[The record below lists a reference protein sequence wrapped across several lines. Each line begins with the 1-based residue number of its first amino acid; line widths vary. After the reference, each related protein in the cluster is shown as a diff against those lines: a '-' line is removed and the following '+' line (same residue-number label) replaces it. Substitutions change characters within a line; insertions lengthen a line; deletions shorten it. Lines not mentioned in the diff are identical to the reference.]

1 MVFENKYPDYDL
13 SPYTGMSRKSW
24 IEAAKYLLEGI
35 FNNISDIEK
44 PVVMPRY
51 ETEVT
56 YPLKDAPE
64 WRKKAE
70 VFEGLCRSFFISA
83 PLIHIEPELVL
94 NGINVRDY
102 YKKQVLYAVTP
113 GEANYVLNYSDM
125 RALDESNNP
134 VACYQQTV
142 ETAALVICL
151 WLSKEEIWDTYTKEE
166 KDRIAAFLTDFAH
179 SNTVPQ
185 NWRLFNMLDM
195 AFLYMNGYPI
205 DEDIMRDHAQN
216 ILHYYVGGGWYRD
229 GQSFDYYSCWAFNM
243 YTGIWNTWYGYEK
256 EPYIAA
262 KFEENSNELM
272 KTYPDF
278 FDRDGF
284 TNMWGRSGI
293 YRNAATSSFD
303 GNLMMR
309 NYDIDPGLARR
320 ICSGSLLQFF
330 ERDDFLWN
338 GVPTL
343 GFYGPFVPL
352 VQGYSCAE
360 SPMWLAKALLCLH
373 FPEDHPFWT
382 AKENNGTWDKLEK
395 NETKV
400 TTLNGPALCFA
411 NHEANGITELRTG
424 KMVKNKHDLHGI
436 WNYGK
441 LVYNSKFPWECTP
454 KDSHVDDECSDDTH
468 NTSSNSEVAE
478 KNNQKKP
485 HVESQQYVIEY
496 LDSEKLNEAK
506 DLDVAEKVVYDK
518 KEAHQENPWFTPNA
532 TFWHGEKDGVLYRR
546 QFFEYE
552 TETETHWRTAIDL
565 ADFVV
570 PYGIMRADKIR
581 MFRRPMRITLGA
593 FGFPD
598 NGTEIIYK
606 SSEYKCIAGDNT
618 DAMEKNVTC
627 KAVILK
633 GHDHMGKEKQLAFT
647 IMDGW
652 SEIGVIN
659 SSETNPDSG
668 RSVVVYA
675 ETDRKKQY
683 GYEPYFLI
691 SQVITKESQEDFD
704 EDEIFPVKEVKYA
717 DLQGCGGY
725 GPVVIKL
732 KDGTEKQIDFYGIEG
747 NLEL

>member
-1 MVFENKYPDYDL
+1 MIFEPKTTDFNL
-13 SPYTGMSRKSW
+13 SPYTGLTRQSW
-24 IEAAKYLLEGI
+24 IEAAEYLLGGV
-35 FNNISDIEK
+35 FNNIHNIED

-56 YPLKDAPE
+56 YPSKDAPE
-64 WRKKAE
+64 WRIKAE
-70 VFEGLCRSFFISA
+70 IFEGLCRSFFISA
-83 PLIHIEPELVL
+83 PLIHIEPDLEL
-94 NGINVRDY
+94 NGINIRDY

-125 RALDESNNP
+125 KALDKSGNTTA
-134 VACYQQTV
+134 VYQQTV

-151 WLSKEEIWDTYTKEE
+151 WLCQEEIWDTYTKEE

-195 AFLYMNGYPI
+195 AFLYMHGYPI

-216 ILHYYVGGGWYRD
+216 ILHYYVGDGWYRD

-243 YTGIWNTWYGYEK
+243 YTAIWNNWYGYEK
-256 EPYIAA
+256 EPYIAQ

-272 KTYPDF
+272 KTYPYF

-293 YRNAATSSFD
+293 YRNASTSPFD
-303 GNLMMR
+303 ANFMMK
-309 NYDIDPGLARR
+309 NSSMDPGLARR
-320 ICSGSLLQFF
+320 ICSGSLLQFLQ
-330 ERDDFLWN
+330 RDDFLWN

-343 GFYGPFVPL
+343 GFYGPFIPL

-373 FPEDHPFWT
+373 LPKDHPFWT
-382 AKENNGTWDKLEK
+382 ATENNGAWEALKP

-400 TTLNGPALCFA
+400 TTLDGPALCMA

-424 KMVKNKHDLHGI
+424 KMVKDKSDSHGI

-441 LVYNSKFPWECTP
+441 LVFNTKFPWESTP
-454 KDSHVDDECSDDTH
+454 KGQNFSINADGSLTATEALIS
-468 NTSSNSEVAE
+468 
-478 KNNQKKP
+478 P
-485 HVESQQYVIEY
+485 ESQQYVLQY
-496 LDSEKLNEAK
+496 LDEKE
-506 DLDVAEKVVYDK
+506 EKTP
-518 KEAHQENPWFTPNA
+518 ACITPNT
-532 TFWHGEKDGVLYRR
+532 TFWHGEKENVLYRR
-546 QFFEYE
+546 QFWEYE
-552 TETETHWRTAIDL
+552 PQTETHWRTAIDL

-581 MFRRPMRITLGA
+581 MFRRPLRLTLGS

-598 NGTEIIYK
+598 NGTEI
-606 SSEYKCIAGDNT
+606 SFR
-618 DAMEKNVTC
+618 EKDGY

-633 GHDHMGKEKQLAFT
+633 GHDHTDRDKQLAFT

-652 SEIGVIN
+652 SDIKLVK
-659 SSETNPDSG
+659 SSDTNPDSKN
-668 RSVVVYA
+668 SIVVYA
-675 ETDRKKQY
+675 ETTRDKQY

-691 SQVITKESQEDFD
+691 SQTITKEDLSDFTD
-704 EDEIFPVKEVKYA
+704 DEIFPVKEIAYTDKEK
-717 DLQGCGGY
+717 CGGY
-725 GPVVIKL
+725 GPVTITL
-732 KDGTEKQIDFYGIEG
+732 KSGETRIIDFYGIEAC
-747 NLEL
+747 LQL

>member
-1 MVFENKYPDYDL
+1 MAYIPKHLDYEL
-13 SPYTGMSRKSW
+13 SPYTGLTRQSW
-24 IEAAKYLLEGI
+24 IDAAKYLLGGI
-35 FNNISDIEK
+35 FDNIKDIEA

-56 YPLKDAPE
+56 YPSKDAPV

-70 VFEGLCRSFFISA
+70 IFEGLCRSFFISA
-83 PLIHIEPELVL
+83 PLISIEPELKL
-94 NGINVRDY
+94 NNINIRDY
-102 YKKQVLYAVTP
+102 YKKQVLYAVTA
-113 GEANYVLNYSDM
+113 GADNYVLNYSDM
-125 RALDESNNP
+125 KALDTSGNP
-134 VACYQQTV
+134 TATYQQTV

-151 WLSKEEIWDTYTKEE
+151 WLCKEQIWDTYTKEE
-166 KDRIAAFLTDFAH
+166 KDRIASFLSDFAH
-179 SNTVPQ
+179 ANTVPQ

-195 AFLYMNGYPI
+195 AFLYMNGYGI

-216 ILHYYVGGGWYRD
+216 ILNYYVGDGWYRD

-243 YTGIWNTWYGYEK
+243 YTAIWNNWYGYEK

-303 GNLMMR
+303 GNLLMK
-309 NYDIDPGLARR
+309 NSTIDPGNTRR

-330 ERDDFLWN
+330 TRDDFLWN

-360 SPMWLAKALLCLH
+360 SPMWLAKAFLCLRL
-373 FPEDHPFWT
+373 PENHPFWT
-382 AKENNGTWDKLEK
+382 AKENEGTWGELSEK
-395 NETKV
+395 ETKV
-400 TTLNGPALCFA
+400 TTLNGPGLCFA

-424 KMVKNKHDLHGI
+424 KVVKNKNDGHGI

-441 LVYNSKFPWECTP
+441 LVYNTKFPWEARP
-454 KDSHVDDECSDDTH
+454 KTG
-468 NTSSNSEVAE
+468 
-478 KNNQKKP
+478 
-485 HVESQQYVIEY
+485 VESQQYVLQY
-496 LDSEKLNEAK
+496 LENNANSEEKN
-506 DLDVAEKVVYDK
+506 VACEP
-518 KEAHQENPWFTPNA
+518 AITPNA

-552 TETETHWRTAIDL
+552 TETETHWRTAINL

-570 PYGIMRADKIR
+570 PYGIIRADKIR
-581 MFRRPMRITLGA
+581 MFRRPVKFTLGA

-598 NGTEIIYK
+598 NGTEIK
-606 SSEYKCIAGDNT
+606 T
-618 DAMEKNVTC
+618 LEKDGC

-633 GHDHMGKEKQLAFT
+633 GHDHTGKEKQLAFT

-652 SEIGVIN
+652 TDIKLVHSRD
-659 SSETNPDSG
+659 TNPDSE
-668 RSVVVYA
+668 RSIVLFA
-675 ETDRKKQY
+675 ETIREKQY

-691 SQVITKESQEDFD
+691 SQVITKEELSDF
-704 EDEIFPVKEVKYA
+704 EENEIFPVSSIEYTDPQKK
-717 DLQGCGGY
+717 GGY
-725 GPVVIKL
+725 GPVTIKL
-732 KDGTEKQIDFYGIEG
+732 KNGDVKMIDFYKMEG
-747 NLEL
+747 QLEL

>member
-1 MVFENKYPDYDL
+1 MVFKPKHTDFEL
-13 SPYTGMSRKSW
+13 SPYTGLDRQSW
-24 IEAAKYLLEGI
+24 IEAAEYLLGGI
-35 FNNISDIEK
+35 FGNIKDMED

-56 YPLKDAPE
+56 YPSKDAPM

-83 PLIHIEPELVL
+83 PLIHIEPDLVL

-113 GEANYVLNYSDM
+113 GADNYVLNYSDM
-125 RALDESNNP
+125 RALDKSNNP
-134 VACYQQTV
+134 TACYQQTV

-151 WLSKEEIWDTYTKEE
+151 WLCHEEIWDTYTKEE

-216 ILHYYVGGGWYRD
+216 ILHYYVGDGWYRD

-243 YTGIWNTWYGYEK
+243 YTAIWNNWYGYEK
-256 EPYIAA
+256 EPYIAR
-262 KFEENSNELM
+262 KFEENSNKLM
-272 KTYPDF
+272 ETYPDF
-278 FDRDGF
+278 FDKDGF

-303 GNLMMR
+303 GNLLMK
-309 NYDIDPGLARR
+309 NPTIDPGLARR
-320 ICSGSLLQFF
+320 ICSGSLLQFLQ
-330 ERDDFLWN
+330 RDDFLWN

-343 GFYGPFVPL
+343 GFYGPFIPL

-373 FPEDHPFWT
+373 LPKDHPFWT
-382 AKENNGTWDKLEK
+382 AKENNGTWEKLGER
-395 NETKV
+395 ETKV
-400 TTLNGPALCFA
+400 TTLDGPALCFA
-411 NHEANGITELRTG
+411 NHGANGITELRTG
-424 KMVKNKHDLHGI
+424 KMVKNKSDIHGI

-441 LVYNSKFPWECTP
+441 LVFNSKFPWE
-454 KDSHVDDECSDDTH
+454 S
-468 NTSSNSEVAE
+468 A
-478 KNNQKKP
+478 P
-485 HVESQQYVIEY
+485 HGETFCVGADGELAPDAGNMQIESQQYVLCY
-496 LDSEKLNEAK
+496 LGEENKADGSSEA
-506 DLDVAEKVVYDK
+506 
-518 KEAHQENPWFTPNA
+518 PSITPNA
-532 TFWHGEKDGVLYRR
+532 TFWHGEKENVLYRR
-546 QFFEYE
+546 QFWEYE
-552 TETETHWRTAIDL
+552 TQTETHWRTAIDL

-570 PYGIMRADKIR
+570 PYGIIRADKIR
-581 MFRRPMRITLGA
+581 MFRRPISITLGS

-598 NGTEIIYK
+598 NGTEI
-606 SSEYKCIAGDNT
+606 T
-618 DAMEKNVTC
+618 VREKDGY

-633 GHDHMGKEKQLAFT
+633 GHDHTGKDKQIAFT

-652 SEIGVIN
+652 SDIKLIK
-659 SSETNPDSG
+659 SCDTNPDSKN
-668 RSVVVYA
+668 SIVLFA
-675 ETDRKKQY
+675 ETRRNKQY

-691 SQVITKESQEDFD
+691 SQTITKEELTDFT
-704 EDEIFPVKEVKYA
+704 EDELFPVKEILYTDPQK
-717 DLQGCGGY
+717 CGGY
-725 GPVVIKL
+725 GPVTIVL
-732 KDGTEKQIDFYGIEG
+732 KNGDKKVIDFYGIEAK
-747 NLEL
+747 LLL

>member
-1 MVFENKYPDYDL
+1 MTFEKKYLDYEL
-13 SPYTGMSRKSW
+13 SPYTGLTRKSW
-24 IEAAKYLLEGI
+24 IAAAEYLLEGI

-56 YPLKDAPE
+56 YPSKDAPE

-102 YKKQVLYAVTP
+102 YKKQVLYAVTK
-113 GEANYVLNYSDM
+113 GEENYVLNYSDM
-125 RALDESNNP
+125 RELDKSGNP

-179 SNTVPQ
+179 ANTVPQ

-205 DEDIMRDHAQN
+205 DEDIMRDHAIN

-303 GNLMMR
+303 GNLMMK
-309 NYDIDPGLARR
+309 NSEVDPGLARR
-320 ICSGSLLQFF
+320 ICSGSLLQFLG
-330 ERDDFLWN
+330 RDDFLWN

-382 AKENNGTWDKLEK
+382 AKEKNGTWDELKE

-400 TTLNGPALCFA
+400 TTLDGPALCFA

-424 KMVKNKHDLHGI
+424 KVVKHKGDLHGI

-441 LVYNSKFPWECTP
+441 LVYNSKFPWECSP
-454 KDSHVDDECSDDTH
+454 KAANDSETIDV
-468 NTSSNSEVAE
+468 
-478 KNNQKKP
+478 KKESACPP
-485 HVESQQYVIEY
+485 HVESQQYVVEY
-496 LDSEKLNEAK
+496 LDEDMDDSVSFEA
-506 DLDVAEKVVYDK
+506 AI
-518 KEAHQENPWFTPNA
+518 PWYTPNA
-532 TFWHGEKDGVLYRR
+532 VLWHGEKNGILYRR

-570 PYGIMRADKIR
+570 PSGIIRADKLR

-598 NGTEIIYK
+598 NGTEIIHKAERISYSVRPPVK
-606 SSEYKCIAGDNT
+606 DGSAFNDIS
-618 DAMEKNVTC
+618 C
-627 KAVILK
+627 KAVVLK

-652 SEIGVIN
+652 TNIGIIR
-659 SSETNPDSG
+659 SKGTNPDSEN
-668 RSVVVYA
+668 SIVVYA
-675 ETDRKKQY
+675 ETKRDKQY

-691 SQVITKESQEDFD
+691 SQVITKESLEDFSD
-704 EDEIFPVKEVKYA
+704 DEIFPVKEIIYT
-717 DLQGCGGY
+717 DPQRCGGY
-725 GPVVIKL
+725 GPVIIKL
-732 KDGTEKQIDFYGIEG
+732 KSGEERVVDFFGIESK
-747 NLEL
+747 LEI

>member
-1 MVFENKYPDYDL
+1 MIFTPKHTDFEL
-13 SPYTGMSRKSW
+13 SPYTGLTRQSW
-24 IEAAKYLLEGI
+24 IEAAEYLLEGI
-35 FNNISDIEK
+35 FNNIADIEK

-51 ETEVT
+51 ETKVT
-56 YPLKDAPE
+56 YPSADAPL

-83 PLIHIEPELVL
+83 PLIHIEPELTI
-94 NGINVRDY
+94 NNINVRDY

-113 GEANYVLNYSDM
+113 GEDNYVLNYSDM
-125 RALDESNNP
+125 RELDKSGNP

-151 WLSKEEIWDTYTKEE
+151 WLCKDEIWDTYNKDE
-166 KDRIAAFLTDFAH
+166 KDRIASFLSDFAH
-179 SNTVPQ
+179 ANTVPQ

-216 ILHYYVGGGWYRD
+216 ILNYYVGDGWYRD

-243 YTGIWNTWYGYEK
+243 YTAIWNNWYGYEK

-303 GNLMMR
+303 GNLLMK
-309 NYDIDPGLARR
+309 NSTVDPGLARR
-320 ICSGSLLQFF
+320 ICSGSLLQFLQ
-330 ERDDFLWN
+330 RDDFLWN

-343 GFYGPFVPL
+343 GFYGPFIPL

-373 FPEDHPFWT
+373 LPKDHPFWT
-382 AKENNGTWDKLEK
+382 AKENNGTWDKLK
-395 NETKV
+395 KHETKV
-400 TTLNGPALCFA
+400 TTLDGPALCMA

-424 KMVKNKHDLHGI
+424 KMVKEKNDRHGI

-441 LVYNSKFPWECTP
+441 LVFNSKFPWESQP
-454 KDSHVDDECSDDTH
+454 
-468 NTSSNSEVAE
+468 AE
-478 KNNQKKP
+478 G
-485 HVESQQYVIEY
+485 VESQQYVLTY
-496 LDSEKLNEAK
+496 LSDDTKDMKESEIAN
-506 DLDVAEKVVYDK
+506 V
-518 KEAHQENPWFTPNA
+518 

-546 QFFEYE
+546 QFFNYE
-552 TETETHWRTAIDL
+552 LNTETHWKTAINL
-565 ADFVV
+565 ADFAV

-581 MFRRPMRITLGA
+581 MFRRPLKLTLGA

-598 NGTEIIYK
+598 NGTDII
-606 SSEYKCIAGDNT
+606 T
-618 DAMEKNVTC
+618 REKDGY

-633 GHDHMGKEKQLAFT
+633 GHDHTGKEKQLAFT

-652 SEIGVIN
+652 TDIKLVN
-659 SSETNPDSG
+659 STDTNPDSKK
-668 RSVVVYA
+668 SIVLYA
-675 ETDRKKQY
+675 ETIRKKQY

-691 SQVITKESQEDFD
+691 SQVITKENLTDFSEDD
-704 EDEIFPVKEVKYA
+704 IFPISEIIYTDPQK
-717 DLQGCGGY
+717 CGGY
-725 GPVVIKL
+725 GPVTIKL
-732 KDGTEKQIDFYGIEG
+732 KNGDVKVVDFYGIEG
-747 NLEL
+747 NIKL

>member
-24 IEAAKYLLEGI
+24 IEAAEYLLEGI

-56 YPLKDAPE
+56 YPSKDAPE

-83 PLIHIEPELVL
+83 PLIHIEPDLTL
-94 NGINVRDY
+94 NNINIRDY
-102 YKKQVLYAVTP
+102 YKKQVLYAVTK
-113 GEANYVLNYSDM
+113 GADNYVLNYSDM
-125 RALDESNNP
+125 RELDKSDNP
-134 VACYQQTV
+134 TACYQQTV

-151 WLSKEEIWDTYTKEE
+151 WLCHEEIWDTYTKEE
-166 KDRIAAFLTDFAH
+166 KDRIAGFLTDFAH

-216 ILHYYVGGGWYRD
+216 ILNYYVGDGWYRD

-243 YTGIWNTWYGYEK
+243 YTAIWNNWYGYEK
-256 EPYIAA
+256 EPFIAA

-303 GNLMMR
+303 GNLLMK
-309 NYDIDPGLARR
+309 NSCVDPGVARR
-320 ICSGSLLQFF
+320 ICSGSLLQFLK
-330 ERDDFLWN
+330 RDDFLWN

-373 FPEDHPFWT
+373 LPEDHPFWT
-382 AKENNGTWDKLEK
+382 AKESLGNWEKLSK

-400 TTLNGPALCFA
+400 TTLDGPALCIA

-424 KMVKNKHDLHGI
+424 KVVKDKSDLHGM
-436 WNYGK
+436 WNYSK
-441 LVYNSKFPWECTP
+441 LVYSTKFPWECTP
-454 KDSHVDDECSDDTH
+454 IDTESVRKIDSEDLRKTDVEDLRKTVGED
-468 NTSSNSEVAE
+468 
-478 KNNQKKP
+478 QKKAACRP
-485 HVESQQYVIEY
+485 HVESQQYVMEY
-496 LDSEKLNEAK
+496 LDGPEAK
-506 DLDVAEKVVYDK
+506 EHA
-518 KEAHQENPWFTPNA
+518 WSTPNV

-546 QFFEYE
+546 QFFDYE
-552 TETETHWRTAIDL
+552 LNCETHWKTAMNL
-565 ADFVV
+565 ADFAV
-570 PYGIMRADKIR
+570 PYGIIRADKMR
-581 MFRRPMRITLGA
+581 LFRRPISFTLGA

-598 NGTEIIYK
+598 NGTEII
-606 SSEYKCIAGDNT
+606 
-618 DAMEKNVTC
+618 EKEKDGC

-633 GHDHMGKEKQLAFT
+633 GHDHTGKEKQLAFT
-647 IMDGW
+647 IIDGW
-652 SEIGVIN
+652 TDIDIIKSSGTNSDSEKSIVL
-659 SSETNPDSG
+659 
-668 RSVVVYA
+668 YA
-675 ETDRKKQY
+675 HTTREKQY
-683 GYEPYFLI
+683 GYEKYFLI
-691 SQVITKESQEDFD
+691 SQVITKESLEDFD
-704 EDEIFPVKEVKYA
+704 EDDIFPVEKVTYTDE
-717 DLQGCGGY
+717 QSCGGF
-725 GPVVIKL
+725 GPVTVKL
-732 KDGTEKQIDFYGIEG
+732 KSGDEKTIDFYGIERH
-747 NLEL
+747 LEL

>member
-1 MVFENKYPDYDL
+1 MGFLPKHTDFNL
-13 SPYTGMSRKSW
+13 SPYTGLTRESW
-24 IEAAKYLLEGI
+24 IEAAEYLLSGI
-35 FNNISDIEK
+35 FNNINSIEA

-56 YPLKDAPE
+56 YPSKDAPV

-83 PLIHIEPELVL
+83 PLIHIKPELTL

-113 GEANYVLNYSDM
+113 GADNYVLNYSDM
-125 RALDESNNP
+125 RKIDESGNP

-166 KDRIAAFLTDFAH
+166 KDRIADFLTDFAH

-195 AFLYMNGYPI
+195 AFLYMNGYSI

-216 ILHYYVGGGWYRD
+216 ILNYYVGDGWYRD

-243 YTGIWNTWYGYEK
+243 YTAIWNNWYGYEK

-262 KFEENSNELM
+262 RFEENSNELM

-293 YRNAATSSFD
+293 YRNAATSAFD
-303 GNLMMR
+303 GNLLMKESTV
-309 NYDIDPGLARR
+309 DPGLARR
-320 ICSGSLLQFF
+320 ICSGSLLQFLT
-330 ERDDFLWN
+330 RDDFLWN

-373 FPEDHPFWT
+373 LPKDHPFWT
-382 AKENNGTWDKLEK
+382 AKENNGTWEKLSQ

-400 TTLNGPALCFA
+400 TTLDGPALCFA
-411 NHEANGITELRTG
+411 NHGANGITELRTG
-424 KMVKNKHDLHGI
+424 KVVKEKTDKHGM
-436 WNYGK
+436 WNYSK
-441 LVYNSKFPWECTP
+441 LVFNSKFPWESTP
-454 KDSHVDDECSDDTH
+454 KGDVERIFGSANDDLVVGNMETF
-468 NTSSNSEVAE
+468 
-478 KNNQKKP
+478 
-485 HVESQQYVIEY
+485 VESQQYVLQY
-496 LDSEKLNEAK
+496 LDE
-506 DLDVAEKVVYDK
+506 
-518 KEAHQENPWFTPNA
+518 ENTAGITPNV
-532 TFWHGEKDGVLYRR
+532 TFWNGEKGDVLYRR

-552 TETETHWRTAIDL
+552 LCTETHWRTALNL
-565 ADFVV
+565 ADYAV
-570 PYGIMRADKIR
+570 PYGIMRFDKIR
-581 MFRRPMRITLGA
+581 MFRRPLHLTLGA

-598 NGTEIIYK
+598 NGGTEIIP
-606 SSEYKCIAGDNT
+606 I
-618 DAMEKNVTC
+618 EKDGY
-627 KAVILK
+627 KAVVLK
-633 GHDHMGKEKQLAFT
+633 GYDHTGKEKQLAFT

-652 SEIGVIN
+652 ADIKLIRSTD
-659 SSETNPDSG
+659 TNPDSKN
-668 RSVVVYA
+668 SIVLFA
-675 ETDRKKQY
+675 ETQRSRQY
-683 GYEPYFLI
+683 GYENYYLI
-691 SQVITKESQEDFD
+691 SQVITKESHEDFK
-704 EDEIFPVKEVKYA
+704 EDEIFPVKSIDYS
-717 DLQGCGGY
+717 DPQRCGGY

-732 KDGTEKQIDFYGIEG
+732 KNGKEIIVDSYGLEG
-747 NLEL
+747 NLRL

>member
-1 MVFENKYPDYDL
+1 MIFTPKHTDYDL
-13 SPYTGMSRKSW
+13 SPYTGLTRQSW
-24 IEAAKYLLEGI
+24 IEAAEYLLEGI

-56 YPLKDAPE
+56 YPSKDAPL

-83 PLIHIEPELVL
+83 PLIHIEPELTI
-94 NGINVRDY
+94 NNINVRDY
-102 YKKQVLYAVTP
+102 YKKQVLCAVTP
-113 GEANYVLNYSDM
+113 GEDNYVLNYSDM
-125 RALDESNNP
+125 RELDKSGNP

-151 WLSKEEIWDTYTKEE
+151 WLCKDEIWDTYNKDE
-166 KDRIAAFLTDFAH
+166 KDRIASFLSDFAH
-179 SNTVPQ
+179 ANTVPQ

-195 AFLYMNGYPI
+195 AFLYMNGYAI

-216 ILHYYVGGGWYRD
+216 ILNYYVGDGWYRD

-243 YTGIWNTWYGYEK
+243 YTAIWNNWYGYKK

-303 GNLMMR
+303 GNLLMK
-309 NYDIDPGLARR
+309 NSTVDPGLARR
-320 ICSGSLLQFF
+320 ICSGSLLQFLQ
-330 ERDDFLWN
+330 RDDFLWN

-343 GFYGPFVPL
+343 GFYGPFIPL

-373 FPEDHPFWT
+373 LPKDHPFWT
-382 AKENNGTWDKLEK
+382 AKENNGTWDKLKK

-400 TTLNGPALCFA
+400 TTLDGPALCMA
-411 NHEANGITELRTG
+411 NHEANGITELRCG
-424 KMVKNKHDLHGI
+424 KMVKEKNDRHGI

-441 LVYNSKFPWECTP
+441 LVFNSKFPWESRP
-454 KDSHVDDECSDDTH
+454 
-468 NTSSNSEVAE
+468 AE
-478 KNNQKKP
+478 D
-485 HVESQQYVIEY
+485 VESQQYVLTY
-496 LDSEKLNEAK
+496 LSDDTKDIKESEIAN
-506 DLDVAEKVVYDK
+506 V
-518 KEAHQENPWFTPNA
+518 
-532 TFWHGEKDGVLYRR
+532 TFWHGEKEGVLYRR
-546 QFFEYE
+546 QFFNYE
-552 TETETHWRTAIDL
+552 LNTETHWKTAINL
-565 ADFVV
+565 ADFAV

-581 MFRRPMRITLGA
+581 MFRRPLKLTLGA

-598 NGTEIIYK
+598 NGTEII
-606 SSEYKCIAGDNT
+606 T
-618 DAMEKNVTC
+618 REKDGY

-633 GHDHMGKEKQLAFT
+633 GHDHTGKEKQLAFT

-652 SEIGVIN
+652 TDIKLIN
-659 SSETNPDSG
+659 STDTNPDSKK
-668 RSVVVYA
+668 SIVLYA
-675 ETDRKKQY
+675 ETTRKKQY

-691 SQVITKESQEDFD
+691 SQVITKEDLTDFADD
-704 EDEIFPVKEVKYA
+704 EVFPISEIIYTDPQK
-717 DLQGCGGY
+717 CGGY
-725 GPVVIKL
+725 GPVTLKL
-732 KDGTEKQIDFYGIEG
+732 KNGDVKVVDFYGIEG
-747 NLEL
+747 LMEI

>member
-1 MVFENKYPDYDL
+1 MTFEKKYLDYEL
-13 SPYTGMSRKSW
+13 SPYTGLTRKSW
-24 IEAAKYLLEGI
+24 IAAAEYLLEGI
-35 FNNISDIEK
+35 FNNIKDIEA

-56 YPLKDAPE
+56 YPSKDAPE

-102 YKKQVLYAVTP
+102 YKKQVLCAVTP

-125 RALDESNNP
+125 RAIDESNNP

-195 AFLYMNGYPI
+195 AFLYKNGYQI

-216 ILHYYVGGGWYRD
+216 ILHYYVGNGWYRD

-243 YTGIWNTWYGYEK
+243 YTGIWNNWYGYEK

-303 GNLMMR
+303 GNLMMK
-309 NYDIDPGLARR
+309 NSEIDPGLARR
-320 ICSGSLLQFF
+320 ICSGSLLQFL

-382 AKENNGTWDKLEK
+382 AKENNGTWDSLKK

-400 TTLNGPALCFA
+400 TTLDGPALCFA

-424 KMVKNKHDLHGI
+424 KVVKNKNDLHGI

-454 KDSHVDDECSDDTH
+454 KECFLNDECGDDTH
-468 NTSSNSEVAE
+468 RNVATD
-478 KNNQKKP
+478 KKDGCIRNP
-485 HVESQQYVIEY
+485 HVESQQYVVEY
-496 LDSEKLNEAK
+496 PDETK
-506 DLDVAEKVVYDK
+506 DEG
-518 KEAHQENPWFTPNA
+518 ENCWYTPNA
-532 TFWHGEKDGVLYRR
+532 VFWHGEKRDVLYRR

-565 ADFVV
+565 ADFAV
-570 PYGIMRADKIR
+570 PYGILRADKIR

-598 NGTEIIYK
+598 NGTEIINK
-606 SSEYKCIAGDNT
+606 SSELKCIAGDG
-618 DAMEKNVTC
+618 DAQRETICTC

-633 GHDHMGKEKQLAFT
+633 GHDHTGKEKQLAFT
-647 IMDGW
+647 IMAGW
-652 SEIGVIN
+652 SEIGMVN
-659 SSETNPDSG
+659 SRKTNPDSEN
-668 RSVVVYA
+668 SVVVYA
-675 ETDRKKQY
+675 ETTRENQY

-691 SQVITKESQEDFD
+691 SQVITKESLEDFD
-704 EDEIFPVKEVKYA
+704 EDEIFPVKEVRYT

-725 GPVVIKL
+725 GPVTIKL
-732 KDGTEKQIDFYGIEG
+732 KNGDEKQIDFYGIEG
-747 NLEL
+747 KLEL

>member
-1 MVFENKYPDYDL
+1 MAFEKKYLDYEL
-13 SPYTGMSRKSW
+13 SPYTGLTRKSW
-24 IEAAKYLLEGI
+24 IAAAEYLLEGI
-35 FNNISDIEK
+35 FNNIKDIEA

-51 ETEVT
+51 ETDVT
-56 YPLKDAPE
+56 YPAKDAPE

-83 PLIHIEPELVL
+83 PLIHIEPELTL
-94 NGINVRDY
+94 NGLNVREY
-102 YKKQVLYAVTP
+102 YKKQVLCAVTP
-113 GEANYVLNYSDM
+113 GADNYVLNYSDM
-125 RALDESNNP
+125 KALDKSGNP
-134 VACYQQTV
+134 TAVFQQTV

-216 ILHYYVGGGWYRD
+216 ILHYYVGDGWYRD

-243 YTGIWNTWYGYEK
+243 YTGIWNLWYGYEK

-303 GNLMMR
+303 GNLMMK
-309 NYDIDPGLARR
+309 NPGIDPGLARR
-320 ICSGSLLQFF
+320 ICSGSLLQFL

-373 FPEDHPFWT
+373 FDENHPFWT
-382 AKENNGTWDKLEK
+382 AKENAGTWDKLQK

-400 TTLNGPALCFA
+400 TTLDGPALCFA

-424 KMVKNKHDLHGI
+424 KVVKNKHDLHGI

-441 LVYNSKFPWECTP
+441 LVYSSKFPWECTP
-454 KDSHVDDECSDDTH
+454 CETCSDEGAADDGKGKD
-468 NTSSNSEVAE
+468 AY
-478 KNNQKKP
+478 QKP
-485 HVESQQYVIEY
+485 HVESQQYVVEY
-496 LDSEKLNEAK
+496 LDDIKNNAEVTGDTSSSA
-506 DLDVAEKVVYDK
+506 DVNGDNIPEI
-518 KEAHQENPWFTPNA
+518 PWYTPNV
-532 TFWHGEKDGVLYRR
+532 TFWHGEKSDVLYRR

-565 ADFVV
+565 ADFAV
-570 PYGIMRADKIR
+570 PYGIIRADKIR

-598 NGTEIIYK
+598 NGTEVEFK
-606 SSEYKCIAGDNT
+606 
-618 DAMEKNVTC
+618 EKDGY

-633 GHDHMGKEKQLAFT
+633 GNDHTGKEKQLAFT
-647 IMDGW
+647 IMDG
-652 SEIGVIN
+652 
-659 SSETNPDSG
+659 
-668 RSVVVYA
+668 
-675 ETDRKKQY
+675 
-683 GYEPYFLI
+683 
-691 SQVITKESQEDFD
+691 
-704 EDEIFPVKEVKYA
+704 
-717 DLQGCGGY
+717 
-725 GPVVIKL
+725 
-732 KDGTEKQIDFYGIEG
+732 
-747 NLEL
+747 

>member
-1 MVFENKYPDYDL
+1 MIFTPKHTDFKL
-13 SPYTGMSRKSW
+13 SPYTGLTRQSW
-24 IEAAKYLLEGI
+24 IEAAEYLLEGI

-56 YPLKDAPE
+56 YPSKDAPL

-83 PLIHIEPELVL
+83 PLIHIEPELSI
-94 NGINVRDY
+94 NNINVRDY

-113 GEANYVLNYSDM
+113 GEDNYVLNYSDM
-125 RALDESNNP
+125 RELDKSGNP

-151 WLSKEEIWDTYTKEE
+151 WLCKDEIWDTYNKDE
-166 KDRIAAFLTDFAH
+166 KDRIASFLSDFAH
-179 SNTVPQ
+179 ANTVPQ

-195 AFLYMNGYPI
+195 AFLYMNGYAI

-216 ILHYYVGGGWYRD
+216 ILNYYVGDGWYRD

-243 YTGIWNTWYGYEK
+243 YTAIWNNWYGYEK

-303 GNLMMR
+303 GNLLMK
-309 NYDIDPGLARR
+309 NSTVDPGLARR
-320 ICSGSLLQFF
+320 ICSGSLLQFLQ
-330 ERDDFLWN
+330 RDDFLWN

-343 GFYGPFVPL
+343 GFYGPFIPL

-373 FPEDHPFWT
+373 LPKDHPFWT
-382 AKENNGTWDKLEK
+382 AKENNGTWDKLKK

-400 TTLNGPALCFA
+400 TTLDGPALCMA
-411 NHEANGITELRTG
+411 NHEANGITELRCG
-424 KMVKNKHDLHGI
+424 KMVKEKNDRHGI

-441 LVYNSKFPWECTP
+441 LVFNSKFPWESQP
-454 KDSHVDDECSDDTH
+454 
-468 NTSSNSEVAE
+468 AE
-478 KNNQKKP
+478 G
-485 HVESQQYVIEY
+485 VESQQYVLTY
-496 LDSEKLNEAK
+496 LSDDTKDMKESEIAN
-506 DLDVAEKVVYDK
+506 V
-518 KEAHQENPWFTPNA
+518 
-532 TFWHGEKDGVLYRR
+532 TFWHGEKEGVLYRR
-546 QFFEYE
+546 QFFNYE
-552 TETETHWRTAIDL
+552 LNTETHWKTAINL
-565 ADFVV
+565 ADFAV

-581 MFRRPMRITLGA
+581 MFRRPLKLTLGA

-598 NGTEIIYK
+598 NGTEII
-606 SSEYKCIAGDNT
+606 T
-618 DAMEKNVTC
+618 REKDGY

-633 GHDHMGKEKQLAFT
+633 GHDHTGKEKQLAFT

-652 SEIGVIN
+652 TDIKLIN
-659 SSETNPDSG
+659 STDTNPDSKK
-668 RSVVVYA
+668 SIVLYA
-675 ETDRKKQY
+675 ETTRKKQY

-691 SQVITKESQEDFD
+691 SQVITKEDLTDFADD
-704 EDEIFPVKEVKYA
+704 EVFPISEIIYTDPQK
-717 DLQGCGGY
+717 CGGY
-725 GPVVIKL
+725 GPVTLKL
-732 KDGTEKQIDFYGIEG
+732 KNGDVKVVDFYGIEG
-747 NLEL
+747 MMEL